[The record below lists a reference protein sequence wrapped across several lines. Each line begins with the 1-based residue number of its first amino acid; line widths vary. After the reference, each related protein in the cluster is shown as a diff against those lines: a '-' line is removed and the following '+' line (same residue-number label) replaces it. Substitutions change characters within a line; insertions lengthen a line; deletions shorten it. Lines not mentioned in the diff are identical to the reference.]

1 MTNEEKT
8 LLISY
13 LIDAGEMDP
22 AGDVEAQFLDWYQV
36 REGQVSGETHY
47 KAILDAARVSKRS
60 LRGRTEGRLGRTLG
74 QAGLGPAGDRLGPAP
89 LYGTRPPDWGLTPGP
104 HSRIHVAPSGW
115 AAPPAWD
122 QEGRE
127 KAITPG
133 EGPQKGRFWSELR
146 GKSNQQTTP
155 SPLDREHGGK

>member
-13 LIDAGEMDP
+13 LVDAGEMDP

-60 LRGRTEGRLGRTLG
+60 FEEGRKDGRTAL
-74 QAGLGPAGDRLGPAP
+74 A
-89 LYGTRPPDWGLTPGP
+89 
-104 HSRIHVAPSGW
+104 APSARRG
-115 AAPPAWD
+115 WD
-122 QEGRE
+122 QQETASGLHHF
-127 KAITPG
+127 IVHVPPG
-133 EGPQKGRFWSELR
+133 LPTNSHAAVDAAAR
-146 GKSNQQTTP
+146 GKPEVRSSP
-155 SPLDREHGGK
+155 SGIGTSW